1 MSASRLDSSMFEV
14 YGSICLARFL
24 DHSSLVSRHLVGVC
38 DCALSPIIVQSIL
51 HNLGGATAAASWQH
65 NSATPRLT
73 AVTLVAHKS
82 KANTQSS
89 IFDGGRSFCVPCKC
103 QNLACRV
110 WLLGMVAVAAAV
122 ATTGMPLPARF
133 GHAMPRHAVEV
144 IVKVIVKVRLCLA
157 CIKSSCSNQRQQLQ
171 GASPQTC

>member
-1 MSASRLDSSMFEV
+1 MFEV

-51 HNLGGATAAASWQH
+51 HNLGGATAASWQH
-65 NSATPRLT
+65 SSATPRLT

-89 IFDGGRSFCVPCKC
+89 IFEAADRF
-103 QNLACRV
+103 ACHANVRIWRV
-110 WLLGMVAVAAAV
+110 VCGFWACLLWLC
-122 ATTGMPLPARF
+122 
-133 GHAMPRHAVEV
+133 HAMAV

>member
-1 MSASRLDSSMFEV
+1 MSASSRTQVDSRMFEV

-51 HNLGGATAAASWQH
+51 HNLGGATAASWQH

-89 IFDGGRSFCVPCKC
+89 IFEAADRF
-103 QNLACRV
+103 ACHANVRIWRV
-110 WLLGMVAVAAAV
+110 VCGFWAWLLWLWQRQWCHYLFA
-122 ATTGMPLPARF
+122 L
-133 GHAMPRHAVEV
+133 AMPCHAVEV